1 MRNRK
6 LQGILGSFAII
17 LIAGAG
23 IFFLQPK
30 TQPAAQA
37 KPAPS
42 YQTAPLQTGS
52 LTSAISLTGA
62 VRARQT
68 ATLTWLTSGNVNA
81 VPVVKDQQVE
91 KDDLLASLDPGSV
104 PQSVILAQATRVSA
118 QKALDNLLTTNQARA
133 NAELTLVRA
142 QKALDDA
149 KKARDD
155 KQFQRA
161 SEETIDIAR
170 ANLILADKALED
182 AQSIYDRNKTR
193 NSDDV
198 VFAAALSQLAAA
210 QQRYDQAQY
219 NLDYVSDLPDPLDVQ
234 TAQALVDV
242 AQANLLAAKL
252 EWERDKDGPSDADIT
267 AAKAQVDAAQAVI
280 DTARIQAPFNGT
292 LTRAVSQVGD
302 PVAAGM
308 VAFQVDDLSH
318 LYVDGEVPE
327 VDIARVKMGQAVS
340 LVFDALPGQTFA
352 GVVHEIAGTGKTIGG
367 TVSFTVTVEVTQ
379 RDAQLRPGMTASA
392 RITAEQAV
400 GIVAPRAALHTHSGQ
415 TVVYVLRNG
424 QPVAVPV
431 RVRLSTLEQVLLLGD
446 ELHAGDELIVGGVS

>member
-1 MRNRK
+1 MKDRK
-6 LQGILGSFAII
+6 LQGILLSFVII
-17 LIAGAG
+17 LGIGAG

-52 LTSAISLTGA
+52 LTKAISLTGA

-81 VPVVKDQQVE
+81 VPVVKDQRVE

-104 PQSVILAQATRVSA
+104 SQTVILAQATRVNA
-118 QKALDNLLTTNQARA
+118 QKALDNLLTTNQVRA

-170 ANLILADKALED
+170 ANLIMADKALED

-280 DTARIQAPFNGT
+280 DTASIQAPFTGT

-302 PVAAGM
+302 QVAAGM

-327 VDIARVKMGQAVS
+327 VDIARVKVGQAVS
-340 LVFDALPGQTFA
+340 LVFDALPGQTVA

-379 RDAQLRPGMTASA
+379 RDPLLRPGMTASA
-392 RITAEQAV
+392 QIASDQAV
-400 GIVAPRAALHTHSGQ
+400 GWVAPRAALHTRSGQ
-415 TVVYVLRNG
+415 VVVYLLRDG
-424 QPVAVPV
+424 QPAAVPV
-431 RVRLSTLEQVLLLGD
+431 QVGLSTPEQVLLLSD
-446 ELHAGDELIVGGVS
+446 ELKVGDELIVGGVS